1 MKCIQGQS
9 VSQTAK
15 DLKIRQNTVI
25 DWRRRFQQSGIAGL
39 YDLLRS
45 GKPPFYGQEFRDKVL
60 EALEQTPPALVRAVW
75 DGTFVAEQIGA
86 SVHTVW
92 RVLRKEGICLGYQRR
107 WCVNA
112 DPEFVTKTADIVG
125 LYLNPSENALVI
137 SIDEKP
143 SIQALEIATGA
154 IHTQT
159 TKYKRRVEFLGFMD
173 RVVAE
178 FPEYKAIHVIVD
190 NYCIHKKN
198 EA

>member
-1 MKCIQGQS
+1 MQVFIWRFFQKLNRYDRWIRSRTIEARLVERAKIIMKCIQGQS

-75 DGTFVAEQIGA
+75 DGTSVAEQIGA

-112 DPEFVTKTADIVG
+112 DPEFVV
-125 LYLNPSENALVI
+125 L
-137 SIDEKP
+137 
-143 SIQALEIATGA
+143 QAFVWVHI
-154 IHTQT
+154 
-159 TKYKRRVEFLGFMD
+159 
-173 RVVAE
+173 
-178 FPEYKAIHVIVD
+178 
-190 NYCIHKKN
+190 
-198 EA
+198 